1 MYNSRLAH
9 VLVYMQ
15 SRDFDI
21 SDIFSGIVSF
31 VGQVF
36 QFIIQIPQIIV
47 TVVVGIFE
55 VIMMI
60 LNFFK
65 ATFPFIPGMVF
76 NVLGVLIF
84 FLIGYGIWS
93 FIKGLI

>member
-1 MYNSRLAH
+1 MNNSRFLN

-15 SRDFDI
+15 SREFDI
-21 SDIFSGIVSF
+21 SDIFSTVANF
-31 VGQVF
+31 VVQVF

-47 TVVVGIFE
+47 AVIVGIFE
-55 VIMMI
+55 IIMII

-76 NVLGVLIF
+76 NVLGVLIL

>member
-1 MYNSRLAH
+1 MYNSRLVH

-15 SRDFDI
+15 PREFDI
-21 SDIFSGIVSF
+21 SDIFSGIISF

-47 TVVVGIFE
+47 AVVVGIFE
-55 VIMMI
+55 IVMI
-60 LNFFK
+60 VPNFFK
-65 ATFPFIPGMVF
+65 AAFPFVPGMIF
-76 NVLGVLIF
+76 NLIGVLIF
-84 FLIGYGIWS
+84 FMIGYGIWS

>member
-15 SRDFDI
+15 SRDFSI
-21 SDIFSGIVSF
+21 TDIFSTIADF
-31 VGQVF
+31 VIQVF

-47 TVVVGIFE
+47 AVVVGIFE

-65 ATFPFIPGMVF
+65 AAFPFIPGMVF